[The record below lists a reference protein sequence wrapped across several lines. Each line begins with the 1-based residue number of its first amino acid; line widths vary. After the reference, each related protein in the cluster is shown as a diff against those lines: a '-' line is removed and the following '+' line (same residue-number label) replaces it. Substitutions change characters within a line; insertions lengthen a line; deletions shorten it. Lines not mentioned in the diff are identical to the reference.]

1 MAASSNNSLN
11 YVGYKVD
18 VDDTIQLSCTFEAT
32 ETSADHI
39 VSFILNLNQIV
50 TLCYAEGVYN
60 SRSTRY

>member
-39 VSFILNLNQIV
+39 VSFI
-50 TLCYAEGVYN
+50 
-60 SRSTRY
+60 